1 MSTRMSTKKAATLLG
16 LPEQTLRVFL
26 QHGRFKE
33 FAEAIKKEGS
43 KHWTY
48 YINENRLYDY
58 LKMKKPV
65 QTAI

>member
-16 LPEQTLRVFL
+16 WPEQTLTVFL
-26 QHGRFKE
+26 QYRRFKE
-33 FAEAIKKEGS
+33 FGEAIKKEGS

-48 YINENRLYDY
+48 YINENRLYNY
-58 LKMKKPV
+58 LGIKEPV

>member
-26 QHGRFKE
+26 QNGRFKE

-58 LKMKKPV
+58 LKMKKP
-65 QTAI
+65 A

>member
-1 MSTRMSTKKAATLLG
+1 MSTRMSIKEAATLLG

-26 QHGRFKE
+26 QYEKFKE
-33 FAEAIKKEGS
+33 FGEAIKKEGS

-58 LKMKKPV
+58 LKMKKP
-65 QTAI
+65 A